1 LSEQSQ
7 QLKKDI
13 KKQLSKIIYVKN
25 VNPQQRIKNAN
36 NLLNTIKS
44 LNPQEI
50 SSIINLLLTY
60 NGLEKIFIDLK

>member
-1 LSEQSQ
+1 MSEQSQ